1 LRDKFDEDIKII
13 KEELDMKY
21 KKEIEDF
28 KNNIKVENKS
38 EYNQVNDNNKI
49 LENDYYNDINDIKK
63 RNKDNEKKLN
73 DIVKNIIEKT
83 SNSFEQI
90 KKKELNDINE
100 VFAEI
105 IQKIKQTIQKE
116 NNEEKSGGLIEDY
129 ISELI
134 ADKKLVLNKNNS
146 YVNMAEDEYKQSNIL
161 LLYFIDIIKLIKN
174 KITENSS
181 KLNINDDINDELLIK
196 EIIRDVGFYMEN
208 YRQKYE
214 DEKNIKLYP
223 ALFDALQKIMNL
235 IFNDENTN
243 DIIENSIYSK
253 PFLNSNISHNI
264 TNNLINNSLMEQN
277 VNNNNI
283 NLKTIRTIYTINPNL
298 NNSSLE
304 DISINNPSVSNIQR
318 QNQFQNIV
326 SPASSSSFSPG
337 TKNHSTNNISV
348 LNRTFSNTVRPRYNI
363 NNMQPINEESEL
375 NSEERNINNIN
386 INIPQLPDE
395 IVNTFSIEN
404 LNNYKTII
412 NFLISES
419 RNILKEQD
427 SYIDKKNAYNKLNQF
442 KESGEFSQY
451 NNILEQICK
460 QEDSRANQY
469 LKDIQSKL
477 NIFEMIQKNCKE
489 NFDFILK
496 YYNRNN
502 VVNNKLGV
510 LITHID
516 DYYKYLKSKKNN
528 NINAFKRI
536 DDNIENI
543 LNNTFT
549 IDRRSDRL
557 YNFNNNENI
566 LNNTINNEN
575 SNIRK
580 NINNVSFLNHNN
592 NRLYNQNY
600 SDVSKSSTFNR
611 KLFNSYSHF

>member
-1 LRDKFDEDIKII
+1 
-13 KEELDMKY
+13 
-21 KKEIEDF
+21 
-28 KNNIKVENKS
+28 
-38 EYNQVNDNNKI
+38 
-49 LENDYYNDINDIKK
+49 
-63 RNKDNEKKLN
+63 
-73 DIVKNIIEKT
+73 
-83 SNSFEQI
+83 
-90 KKKELNDINE
+90 
-100 VFAEI
+100 
-105 IQKIKQTIQKE
+105 
-116 NNEEKSGGLIEDY
+116 
-129 ISELI
+129 
-134 ADKKLVLNKNNS
+134 
-146 YVNMAEDEYKQSNIL
+146 

-214 DEKNIKLYP
+214 DEKNIKLYQ

-419 RNILKEQD
+419 RNILQEQD

-442 KESGEFSQY
+442 KESGEFSHY

-516 DYYKYLKSKKNN
+516 DYYKYFKSKKNN

-575 SNIRK
+575 FNIRN
-580 NINNVSFLNHNN
+580 NINNASFLNHNN

>member
-1 LRDKFDEDIKII
+1 
-13 KEELDMKY
+13 
-21 KKEIEDF
+21 
-28 KNNIKVENKS
+28 
-38 EYNQVNDNNKI
+38 
-49 LENDYYNDINDIKK
+49 
-63 RNKDNEKKLN
+63 
-73 DIVKNIIEKT
+73 
-83 SNSFEQI
+83 
-90 KKKELNDINE
+90 
-100 VFAEI
+100 
-105 IQKIKQTIQKE
+105 
-116 NNEEKSGGLIEDY
+116 
-129 ISELI
+129 
-134 ADKKLVLNKNNS
+134 
-146 YVNMAEDEYKQSNIL
+146 
-161 LLYFIDIIKLIKN
+161 
-174 KITENSS
+174 
-181 KLNINDDINDELLIK
+181 
-196 EIIRDVGFYMEN
+196 
-208 YRQKYE
+208 
-214 DEKNIKLYP
+214 
-223 ALFDALQKIMNL
+223 
-235 IFNDENTN
+235 
-243 DIIENSIYSK
+243 
-253 PFLNSNISHNI
+253 
-264 TNNLINNSLMEQN
+264 
-277 VNNNNI
+277 
-283 NLKTIRTIYTINPNL
+283 
-298 NNSSLE
+298 LE
-304 DISINNPSVSNIQR
+304 DISVNNPSQSNIQR
-318 QNQFQNIV
+318 QNQFQTIL
-326 SPASSSSFSPG
+326 SPGSSSSFSPG
-337 TKNHSTNNISV
+337 KKNHSTNNISV

-442 KESGEFSQY
+442 KESGEFSHY

-516 DYYKYLKSKKNN
+516 DYYKYFKSKKNN

-575 SNIRK
+575 FNIRN
-580 NINNVSFLNHNN
+580 NINNASFLNHHN